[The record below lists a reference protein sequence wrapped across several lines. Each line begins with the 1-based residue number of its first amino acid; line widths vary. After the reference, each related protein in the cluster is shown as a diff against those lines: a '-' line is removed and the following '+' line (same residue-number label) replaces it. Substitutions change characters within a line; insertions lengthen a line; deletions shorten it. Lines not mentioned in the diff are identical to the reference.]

1 MLRFFRQLRQK
12 LLSQKLM
19 RKYLFYAI
27 GEIILVVIGILIAL
41 AINNWNE
48 EQKLRE
54 YEEDILKEIRTG
66 LINTREEVLRSIEE
80 DQRWRACNYKILEY
94 LDQKKPYDES
104 LDPCFGSYFWSST
117 VQLTTSAYDE
127 LKVRGLEL
135 ISNPELRRE
144 LTDMF
149 DYKIDV
155 IKSEVEVWDS
165 ELLNSTIYPMHVK
178 LFRKYYPESW
188 QVFEDE
194 FAKPLDYQSL
204 LTNEPYKNLLAE
216 IISLRNYSIVINQ
229 SLEKDLQHL
238 IGSIDRELKTLS
250 EH

>member
-1 MLRFFRQLRQK
+1 MIRFFRQLRQK
-12 LLSQKLM
+12 LLSQNLM

-54 YEEDILKEIRTG
+54 YEKDILKEIQTG
-66 LINTREEVLRSIEE
+66 LVNTRQDVLRAIEE

-94 LDQKKPYDES
+94 LDEQKPYDS
-104 LDPCFGSYFWSST
+104 TLDPCFGSYFWSAT
-117 VQLTTSAYDE
+117 VQITTSAYDE

-144 LTDMF
+144 LTEMF
-149 DYKIDV
+149 DSKFDV

-188 QVFEDE
+188 QVFDDE
-194 FAKPLDYQSL
+194 FAKPVDYQSL
-204 LTNEPYKNLLAE
+204 LTNEAYKNLLTE

-238 IGSIDRELKTLS
+238 IGSIDKELKTLS
-250 EH
+250 AN

>member
-1 MLRFFRQLRQK
+1 
-12 LLSQKLM
+12 M

-94 LDQKKPYDES
+94 LDQQKPYDES

>member
-1 MLRFFRQLRQK
+1 MLRFFRLLRQK
-12 LLSQKLM
+12 LLSQNLV

-27 GEIILVVIGILIAL
+27 GEIVLVVIGILIAL

-48 EQKLRE
+48 KQKLRE

-66 LINTREEVLRSIEE
+66 LVNTREEVLRSIEE
-80 DQRWRACNYKILEY
+80 DLRWRACNYKILEY
-94 LDQKKPYDES
+94 LDQQKPYDES

-117 VQLTTSAYDE
+117 LQLTTSAYDE

-149 DYKIDV
+149 DYKFDV

-165 ELLNSTIYPMHVK
+165 ELLSSTIYPMHVK

-194 FAKPLDYQSL
+194 FAKPVDYQSL
-204 LTNEPYKNLLAE
+204 LSNEAYKNLLAE

-238 IGSIDRELKTLS
+238 IGSIDKELKALS
-250 EH
+250 ND